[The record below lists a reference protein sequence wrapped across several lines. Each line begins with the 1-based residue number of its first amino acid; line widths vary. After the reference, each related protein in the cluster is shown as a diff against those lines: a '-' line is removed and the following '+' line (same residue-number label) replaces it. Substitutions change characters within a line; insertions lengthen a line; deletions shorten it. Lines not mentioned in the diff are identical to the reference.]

1 MNRLALAFVVAL
13 NFATLASASAR
24 APRCDGDFQLV
35 RGSWMSTPHCR
46 ASQIAIA
53 ARDAGIHVSPEA
65 ILAHPS
71 RGDELCRF
79 LDADYRVHPA
89 CEELHSI
96 FQLAF

>member
-13 NFATLASASAR
+13 TFAAPSASAR

-35 RGSWMSTPHCR
+35 RGSWVSTPYCR